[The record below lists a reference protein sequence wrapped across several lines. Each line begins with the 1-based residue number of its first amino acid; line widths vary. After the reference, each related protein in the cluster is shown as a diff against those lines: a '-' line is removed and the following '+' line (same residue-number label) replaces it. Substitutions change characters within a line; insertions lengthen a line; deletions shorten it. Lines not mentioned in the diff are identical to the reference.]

1 MFKESASTRDSEG
14 DEAEDLSDVDA
25 GKHAL
30 EVLMSYR
37 LIFGQDEKSW
47 NAYKRSKVYQKKKS
61 RESLPDHDQL
71 LDRLCGQN
79 WRKEAKFY
87 SEIKSLDAAY
97 LPSSELPYL
106 GKKLLR
112 LQNFCEAQN
121 PQSGQSCG
129 AIEEI

>member
-1 MFKESASTRDSEG
+1 MMHGLNFCRMIKESASARDGEG
-14 DEAEDLSDVDA
+14 DEAGNLSDVDA
-25 GKHAL
+25 GKYAL
-30 EVLMSYR
+30 EILMSYR

-47 NAYKRSKVYQKKKS
+47 NTYKKSNAHQKKGA
-61 RESLPDHDQL
+61 RGPLLDHDQL

-79 WRKEAKFY
+79 WRKEARFY
-87 SEIKSLDAAY
+87 AEIKSLDAAY

-121 PQSGQSCG
+121 P
-129 AIEEI
+129 